1 MKRILI
7 LLVLVFSLSMV
18 ADAKPRYHQSRGKY
32 TTYKQ
37 YKKRKNKKS
46 KVCYFKSVYKH
57 KKCRLSKIYPVK

>member
-18 ADAKPRYHQSRGKY
+18 ADAKPKYHQSRGRT

-37 YKKRKNKKS
+37 YKKTKHKKT
-46 KVCYFKSVYKH
+46 KVYHYNSVYKH
-57 KKCRLSKIYPVK
+57 KKCRLSKVYPVK